1 MKGKLT
7 KKSMNDLPEKYREAL
22 FQKQVGFLD
31 HKGKIK
37 LYATE
42 ELIDLYNSIRV
53 DDTLYLKDGYKWP
66 EDSRGFKLALTVHAI
81 IMDDYIL
88 KNRYGYDGKI

>member
-1 MKGKLT
+1 MKDELT
-7 KKSMNDLPEKYREAL
+7 KKSMSNLPEKYREAL

-31 HKGKIK
+31 RKGNRK

-42 ELIDLYNSIRV
+42 ELIDHYNSIRV
-53 DDTLYLKDGYKWP
+53 DDIIYLKEGYKLP
-66 EDSRGFKLALTVHAI
+66 EDAYDFKLALILHAI
-81 IMDDYIL
+81 IMEDYVI

>member
-1 MKGKLT
+1 MKTELT
-7 KKSMNDLPEKYREAL
+7 KKSMSDLPEKYREEL

-31 HKGKIK
+31 HKGKVK

-42 ELIDLYNSIRV
+42 ELINLYNSIRV
-53 DDTLYLKDGYKWP
+53 DDVLYLKEDYELP
-66 EDSRGFKLALTVHAI
+66 EDAHDFKLALILHAI
-81 IMDDYIL
+81 IMEDYVI

>member
-1 MKGKLT
+1 MKDELT

-31 HKGKIK
+31 RKGNRK

-42 ELIDLYNSIRV
+42 ELIDLYDSIRV
-53 DDTLYLKDGYKWP
+53 DDVLYLKERYKLP
-66 EDSRGFKLALTVHAI
+66 EDARDLKLALILHAI
-81 IMDDYIL
+81 IMEDYVI
-88 KNRYGYDGKI
+88 KNRYGYVGKI

>member
-1 MKGKLT
+1 MTDELT

-31 HKGKIK
+31 RKGKHT
-37 LYATE
+37 LYTTE
-42 ELIDLYNSIRV
+42 ELIDLYDSIRV

-81 IMDDYIL
+81 IMEDYVI

>member
-1 MKGKLT
+1 MKDELT

-31 HKGKIK
+31 RKGNRK

-42 ELIDLYNSIRV
+42 ELIDLYDSIRV
-53 DDTLYLKDGYKWP
+53 DDVLYLKDGYKWP
-66 EDSRGFKLALTVHAI
+66 EDYRGFKLALTLHAI
-81 IMDDYIL
+81 IMEDYVI

>member
-1 MKGKLT
+1 MKDELT

-31 HKGKIK
+31 RKGKVK

-42 ELIDLYNSIRV
+42 ELIDLYDSIRV
-53 DDTLYLKDGYKWP
+53 DDVLYLKDGYKWP

-81 IMDDYIL
+81 IMEDYVI

>member
-1 MKGKLT
+1 MKDELT

-22 FQKQVGFLD
+22 YQKQAGIING
-31 HKGKIK
+31 KGRHEHFSK
-37 LYATE
+37 E

-53 DDTLYLKDGYKWP
+53 DDTLYLKDGYEWP
-66 EDSRGFKLALTVHAI
+66 EDSRGFKMALTVHAI
-81 IMDDYIL
+81 IVDDYIL

>member
-1 MKGKLT
+1 MKDELT

-22 FQKQVGFLD
+22 YQKQVGVVNGR
-31 HKGKIK
+31 GKLELWTK
-37 LYATE
+37 E
-42 ELIDLYNSIRV
+42 ELIDHYNSIRV

>member
-1 MKGKLT
+1 MKDELT

-31 HKGKIK
+31 RKGNRK

-42 ELIDLYNSIRV
+42 ELIDLYDSIRV
-53 DDTLYLKDGYKWP
+53 DDVLYLKDGYKWS
-66 EDSRGFKLALTVHAI
+66 EDYRGFKLALILHAI
-81 IMDDYIL
+81 IMEDYVI

>member
-1 MKGKLT
+1 MKDELT

-31 HKGKIK
+31 RKGKVK

-42 ELIDLYNSIRV
+42 DLIDLYNSIRV
-53 DDTLYLKDGYKWP
+53 DDVLYLKDGYKWP

-81 IMDDYIL
+81 IMEDYII

>member
-1 MKGKLT
+1 MKGELT

-22 FQKQVGFLD
+22 YQKQADFING
-31 HKGKIK
+31 KGQREHLSK
-37 LYATE
+37 E
-42 ELIDLYNSIRV
+42 ELALHNSIRA
-53 DDTLYLKDGYKWP
+53 DDTLYLKDGYEWP

-81 IMDDYIL
+81 ILDDYIL

>member
-1 MKGKLT
+1 MKGELT

-31 HKGKIK
+31 RKGKRK

-42 ELIDLYNSIRV
+42 ELIDLYDSIRV

-81 IMDDYIL
+81 IADDYIL